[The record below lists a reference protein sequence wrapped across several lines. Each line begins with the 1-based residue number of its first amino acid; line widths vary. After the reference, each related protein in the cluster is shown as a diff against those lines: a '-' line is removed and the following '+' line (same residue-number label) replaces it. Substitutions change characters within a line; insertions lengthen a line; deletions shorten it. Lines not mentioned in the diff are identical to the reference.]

1 MKKVKVCLIWM
12 LLSLLRY
19 LFYNKL
25 KRTWNIRTPM
35 KMCRK
40 YVLALLKSALLS
52 KKLSDLIQT
61 INKGPLFFLIS
72 SPLWDSRMCVKFVLQ
87 SHFCHEIEKE
97 KKGIV
102 CVWPSSFSF
111 VLYWNKTLKSSQS
124 RSRASYAKS
133 RKYKKNFIQ

>member
-61 INKGPLFFLIS
+61 INKSPLFFLIS

-102 CVWPSSFSF
+102 CVCVWPSSFSF

-124 RSRASYAKS
+124 RSRTSYAKS
-133 RKYKKNFIQ
+133 RK